1 MSEKKLGFIGCGNMA
16 GAILDG
22 ILASGIL
29 KASDIVVFDIS
40 EKVKEEVIKKG
51 VEVRDSIVDLC
62 SISEK
67 VLLGIKP
74 NTTKNVL
81 NEAGKTLEGK
91 AILSIVAGI
100 SSDTLQEWAGVN
112 VRVLRIMPNTPA
124 MVGVG
129 ATVLCSDTSFTEEEK
144 VEAEKIFNSIGIVEW
159 VPEKLIDTVTGLS
172 GGGPA
177 YAAMFIEALADGA
190 VLDGLSRPTAYRLAA
205 QTVLGTAKM
214 ILDTGMH
221 PGALKDMVCSP
232 GGTTIEGVKAL
243 EDGGFRSAVIQSIL
257 DSSSKSRKL
266 GKE

>member
-29 KASDIVVFDIS
+29 KPSDIVVFDIS

-124 MVGVG
+124 MVGAG

-144 VEAEKIFNSIGIVEW
+144 VEAEKY
-159 VPEKLIDTVTGLS
+159 LIL
-172 GGGPA
+172 
-177 YAAMFIEALADGA
+177 
-190 VLDGLSRPTAYRLAA
+190 
-205 QTVLGTAKM
+205 
-214 ILDTGMH
+214 
-221 PGALKDMVCSP
+221 
-232 GGTTIEGVKAL
+232 
-243 EDGGFRSAVIQSIL
+243 
-257 DSSSKSRKL
+257 
-266 GKE
+266 